1 MNKYETVLFLYINY
15 RKQEIHQRCVYAL
28 HSKLFTCSLYMCVG
42 LYCSGWVK
50 TGPIG
55 VILNNITKSYETA
68 DAIHEDFVNGIY

>member
-1 MNKYETVLFLYINY
+1 M
-15 RKQEIHQRCVYAL
+15 
-28 HSKLFTCSLYMCVG
+28 MCVG

-68 DAIHEDFVNGIY
+68 DAIREDFVNGI